1 MTGLEIEH
9 GMFLLGHFFAFAHHA
24 YTVTSVMLAFDI
36 QLHCAYGDEFDIKLD
51 INIKV
56 DAHSDA
62 RDP

>member
-1 MTGLEIEH
+1 
-9 GMFLLGHFFAFAHHA
+9 
-24 YTVTSVMLAFDI
+24 MLAFDI

-62 RDP
+62 RDPESLPPPIMN